1 MDINLRRENR
11 QWTNP
16 PTLKYMQTPHSF
28 FEMSLLHVLSAQQF
42 LHDQDL
48 ERLLNLSLEMEQEV
62 KRGKIKPLLA
72 GKILGTLFYEPS
84 TRTRFSFESAMLRLG
99 GNVISSESAGQFS
112 SAVKGESIED
122 TIRVMNAYCDVIVI
136 RHSLEG
142 AARLSAEAAS
152 IPVIN
157 AGDGTNQHPTQTM
170 IALYTIQ
177 KEIGRLD
184 GITIGFLGDLK
195 YGRTVHSLA
204 IALSHFKAKMYFIS
218 PAALKMPEYYLNE
231 LEQKRVTF
239 HETDDVLKA
248 LKHLDVLYV
257 TRIQQERFADPLEY
271 EKYKNVYKV
280 GPDILSNAKKE
291 MIVLH
296 PLPRVGEI
304 DPALDAFPNAAYFRQ
319 AANGI
324 PVRQAV
330 LGLVLGAVK

>member
-1 MDINLRRENR
+1 MVFKGRDIISIRDFSGE
-11 QWTNP
+11 
-16 PTLKYMQTPHSF
+16 
-28 FEMSLLHVLSAQQF
+28 ELLYVLSIA
-42 LHDQDL
+42 
-48 ERLLNLSLEMEQEV
+48 RRMEQRPQPALM
-62 KRGKIKPLLA
+62 KGRIMA
-72 GKILGTLFYEPS
+72 SMFFEPS
-84 TRTRFSFESAMLRLG
+84 TRTRLSFTAAMKRMG
-99 GNVISSESAGQFS
+99 GDTIGFA
-112 SAVKGESIED
+112 KGEVTSTKKGETLWDTVKMIE
-122 TIRVMNAYCDVIVI
+122 AYSDVIVI

-170 IALYTIQ
+170 IDLYTIQ
-177 KEIGRLD
+177 KEIGKLD

-218 PAALKMPEYYLNE
+218 PTALKMPEYYLDE

-271 EKYKNVYKV
+271 EKFKNVYKV
-280 GPDILSNAKKE
+280 GPDILNGAKKSL
-291 MIVLH
+291 IVLH

-304 DPALDAFPNAAYFRQ
+304 DPALDEFPNAAYFRQ

-330 LGLVLGAVK
+330 LSLVLGAVK